1 MVLKEKERDNHKSTA
16 NQQVYAKT
24 ELVIIMQQHF
34 TKQMYLEEKYLE
46 NAFSFCQNKQ
56 DKLSLQ
62 TVLSDSYW
70 DDQLII

>member
-1 MVLKEKERDNHKSTA
+1 
-16 NQQVYAKT
+16 
-24 ELVIIMQQHF
+24 
-34 TKQMYLEEKYLE
+34 MYLEEKYLE

-56 DKLSLQ
+56 DKLLLQ